1 MVSIPQAILRF
12 IQFIWIILITS
23 LIGNVLAGKTGTNS
37 TVNYAMYV
45 AAYTWIAWFVG
56 IAAIFVEGL
65 AIPAVVFV
73 LDLLAAIFTFVA
85 GVVLA
90 KKLEGAHSCNNDV
103 GLHFPLPRTTYEAP
117 VFCCALVL
125 VPGNILTR
133 HPELHF
139 QQRHYARRRLAKKAL
154 PRAASLNRL
163 LLVLVG
169 LLHGFYGHFWAAG

>member
-1 MVSIPQAILRF
+1 MVSVAQAVLRAV
-12 IQFIWIILITS
+12 QFIWIILITA

-45 AAYTWIAWFVG
+45 AAYTWIAWLVG

-103 GLHFPLPRTTYEAP
+103 SVLTALSHMTTI
-117 VFCCALVL
+117 
-125 VPGNILTR
+125 IL
-133 HPELHF
+133 
-139 QQRHYARRRLAKKAL
+139 
-154 PRAASLNRL
+154 
-163 LLVLVG
+163 
-169 LLHGFYGHFWAAG
+169 